1 MAPTLETSHKRR
13 ILLVSTVGG
22 FTHAAPVLELGSV
35 LAARGHE
42 VHFGTNTGQEH
53 WASAYPSISR
63 IHSFGP
69 TLPDDEAEQHYTRM
83 RQWRPSDG
91 VGSIMQSKYL
101 FDSYWPDTYFHLRE
115 LVLDPDTRP
124 DMIIADFFVDAAAKD
139 MMIELGVPIAI
150 MWPQMPYLLAPSIHL
165 VAHQKRNGV
174 VLGSA
179 PYYGVDAVV
188 QEIEEAAW
196 RPSCVAGGHKTNH
209 LVFINSFF
217 GLEPPKDLPPLM
229 VPVGPI
235 LSDEFTGLDDIYLD
249 FLESHDKTV
258 YVALGTHIVL
268 PDEDLAKLIRGL
280 VMSLDMGHINGVIWS
295 IPAAAKRRADTT
307 ASFERKGGS
316 NLTVGG
322 IFDGRHSEFLVIS
335 FAPQRAILEHTST
348 RVYLTHGG
356 GSSAN
361 EALFHGTPVLV
372 MGYFFDQLANS
383 ARLVES
389 GVGLVM
395 DKFNFTPEGMA
406 SRICTI
412 VVDPEGKISR
422 NVERMKRIARVA
434 SRRKHFA
441 ADMVEEVIHDHEL
454 RFRRYGDVAKA
465 QDENLSMDSSNSS
478 NVMLGRPGLDLK
490 TAATVFGLLV
500 LVYYGIEISKAVWI
514 GLTGPLSKVP
524 GPWLNRFTAVPWKL
538 TVITGK
544 SGQMCI
550 DYPKKYG
557 EIVRIAPNV
566 VMISNKEAV
575 HQIVVEK
582 DLRKSAAYEK
592 FRQDKDIATIFTIRD
607 RAEYRT
613 RRRLLSHGFSVS
625 YIKGLEPMML
635 SCIRDLEE
643 VIDERCAAAA
653 DGKAEID
660 IWHLFG
666 CLTSDVMSETSF
678 GGSFKLVKN
687 GEHPIRLRMSQNF
700 RRNAVSQDPELKRLV
715 DEVIARRRTSQDK
728 IAKPDILQL
737 LLDTHDQNPED
748 FSDKVV
754 MAEMF
759 LFMLAGG
766 ETAATTLIF
775 AFIFLLD
782 DPVRYERLVDE
793 VRQVFPDASS
803 PVTNEMTANLPFLNA
818 VLKETLRLRAP
829 AASGKVLVW

>member
-150 MWPQMPYLLAPSIHL
+150 MWPQMPYLLAPVSYIPGQPGFQVDFTPTSERASIWSRIRNEMVLFWALPHIMAWTRWFKKL
-165 VAHQKRNGV
+165 RKRHGVHHALPVATK
-174 VLGSA
+174 
-179 PYYGVDAVV
+179 P
-188 QEIEEAAW
+188 
-196 RPSCVAGGHKTNH
+196 NH

-490 TAATVFGLLV
+490 TAATVFGLLA

-613 RRRLLSHGFSVS
+613 RRRLLSHGFS
-625 YIKGLEPMML
+625 
-635 SCIRDLEE
+635 
-643 VIDERCAAAA
+643 
-653 DGKAEID
+653 
-660 IWHLFG
+660 
-666 CLTSDVMSETSF
+666 
-678 GGSFKLVKN
+678 
-687 GEHPIRLRMSQNF
+687 
-700 RRNAVSQDPELKRLV
+700 SQDPELKRLV

>member
-1 MAPTLETSHKRR
+1 
-13 ILLVSTVGG
+13 
-22 FTHAAPVLELGSV
+22 
-35 LAARGHE
+35 
-42 VHFGTNTGQEH
+42 
-53 WASAYPSISR
+53 
-63 IHSFGP
+63 
-69 TLPDDEAEQHYTRM
+69 
-83 RQWRPSDG
+83 
-91 VGSIMQSKYL
+91 
-101 FDSYWPDTYFHLRE
+101 
-115 LVLDPDTRP
+115 
-124 DMIIADFFVDAAAKD
+124 
-139 MMIELGVPIAI
+139 
-150 MWPQMPYLLAPSIHL
+150 
-165 VAHQKRNGV
+165 
-174 VLGSA
+174 
-179 PYYGVDAVV
+179 
-188 QEIEEAAW
+188 
-196 RPSCVAGGHKTNH
+196 
-209 LVFINSFF
+209 
-217 GLEPPKDLPPLM
+217 
-229 VPVGPI
+229 
-235 LSDEFTGLDDIYLD
+235 
-249 FLESHDKTV
+249 
-258 YVALGTHIVL
+258 
-268 PDEDLAKLIRGL
+268 
-280 VMSLDMGHINGVIWS
+280 
-295 IPAAAKRRADTT
+295 
-307 ASFERKGGS
+307 
-316 NLTVGG
+316 
-322 IFDGRHSEFLVIS
+322 
-335 FAPQRAILEHTST
+335 
-348 RVYLTHGG
+348 
-356 GSSAN
+356 
-361 EALFHGTPVLV
+361 
-372 MGYFFDQLANS
+372 
-383 ARLVES
+383 
-389 GVGLVM
+389 
-395 DKFNFTPEGMA
+395 
-406 SRICTI
+406 
-412 VVDPEGKISR
+412 
-422 NVERMKRIARVA
+422 
-434 SRRKHFA
+434 
-441 ADMVEEVIHDHEL
+441 
-454 RFRRYGDVAKA
+454 
-465 QDENLSMDSSNSS
+465 MDSSNS
-478 NVMLGRPGLDLK
+478 NVMLGQPGLDIK
-490 TAATVFGLLV
+490 TAATVFGLLT

-544 SGQMCI
+544 IGQMCI

-582 DLRKSAAYEK
+582 ELRKSAAYEK
-592 FRQDKDIATIFTIRD
+592 FRQDKDIATIFTIQD
-607 RAEYRT
+607 RTEYRT

-653 DGKAEID
+653 GGKAEID

-737 LLDTHDQNPED
+737 LLDTHDQNPEN

-782 DPVRYERLVDE
+782 DPVRYKRLVDE
-793 VRQVFPDASS
+793 IRQVFPDASS
-803 PVTNEMTANLPFLNA
+803 PVTNEMTANLPLLNA

>member
-1 MAPTLETSHKRR
+1 
-13 ILLVSTVGG
+13 
-22 FTHAAPVLELGSV
+22 
-35 LAARGHE
+35 
-42 VHFGTNTGQEH
+42 
-53 WASAYPSISR
+53 
-63 IHSFGP
+63 
-69 TLPDDEAEQHYTRM
+69 
-83 RQWRPSDG
+83 
-91 VGSIMQSKYL
+91 
-101 FDSYWPDTYFHLRE
+101 
-115 LVLDPDTRP
+115 
-124 DMIIADFFVDAAAKD
+124 
-139 MMIELGVPIAI
+139 
-150 MWPQMPYLLAPSIHL
+150 
-165 VAHQKRNGV
+165 
-174 VLGSA
+174 
-179 PYYGVDAVV
+179 
-188 QEIEEAAW
+188 
-196 RPSCVAGGHKTNH
+196 
-209 LVFINSFF
+209 
-217 GLEPPKDLPPLM
+217 
-229 VPVGPI
+229 
-235 LSDEFTGLDDIYLD
+235 
-249 FLESHDKTV
+249 
-258 YVALGTHIVL
+258 
-268 PDEDLAKLIRGL
+268 
-280 VMSLDMGHINGVIWS
+280 
-295 IPAAAKRRADTT
+295 
-307 ASFERKGGS
+307 
-316 NLTVGG
+316 
-322 IFDGRHSEFLVIS
+322 
-335 FAPQRAILEHTST
+335 
-348 RVYLTHGG
+348 
-356 GSSAN
+356 
-361 EALFHGTPVLV
+361 
-372 MGYFFDQLANS
+372 
-383 ARLVES
+383 
-389 GVGLVM
+389 
-395 DKFNFTPEGMA
+395 
-406 SRICTI
+406 
-412 VVDPEGKISR
+412 
-422 NVERMKRIARVA
+422 
-434 SRRKHFA
+434 
-441 ADMVEEVIHDHEL
+441 
-454 RFRRYGDVAKA
+454 
-465 QDENLSMDSSNSS
+465 
-478 NVMLGRPGLDLK
+478 MLGRPGLDIK
-490 TAATVFGLLV
+490 TAATVFGLLA
-500 LVYYGIEISKAVWI
+500 LVYYGIEFLKAVWV

-538 TVITGK
+538 KVITGK

-653 DGKAEID
+653 GGKAEID

-737 LLDTHDQNPED
+737 LLDTHDQNPEN

-803 PVTNEMTANLPFLNA
+803 PVTNEMAANLPFLNA

-829 AASGKVLVW
+829 AASGLQRQTDEDIVLAGHLFPAGTAITANTFPLHLDDREWADAEDFVPERWLSDYKGVPAAEKMSYYPFSAASRNCIGKQFAWNELRLTMASLLRRYDFFFVPGQSRETMVLVSLQLKSNKYLIGVKPRA